1 MKIND
6 ILTNENIENTRLAL
20 EQVLNLS
27 KPELLLNKNKEL
39 TKKNYKEYKRIIKK
53 LNKGLPIQYITK
65 KANFYGKEY
74 YVNKNTLIPRPETE
88 ILVHKTNQLIEK
100 HMNNKNINILE
111 IGTGSG
117 IIAITLKKLNKNYNI
132 TATDISKKAIK
143 VAKKNAKTHN
153 TTITFKKTD
162 LYKGIN
168 QKYDI
173 IISNPPY
180 IEENSQNIEKIVK
193 DNEPKQA
200 LFGGKDGLD
209 YYRRILKDITKII
222 NKNHII
228 ALEIGENQGQK
239 IKKIIKKYL
248 PKDKIII
255 KKDYNN
261 YDRYIYIISKD
272 QEK

>member
-1 MKIND
+1 MVGLFPLFIIEKIFGGRKW
-6 ILTNENIENTRLAL
+6 L
-20 EQVLNLS
+20 
-27 KPELLLNKNKEL
+27 KEKL
-39 TKKNYKEYKRIIKK
+39 REKIIKK

-100 HMNNKNINILE
+100 HMNHKNINILE

-117 IIAITLKKLNKNYNI
+117 IISITLKKLNQNYNI
-132 TATDISKKAIK
+132 TATDISRKALK

-180 IEENSQNIEKIVK
+180 IEENSKNIEKIVK

-239 IKKIIKKYL
+239 IKKIIKKHL

>member
-6 ILTNENIENTRLAL
+6 ILTNDNIENKKLAL

-39 TKKNYKEYKRIIKK
+39 TKKNYKEYKKIIKK

-143 VAKKNAKTHN
+143 VAKKKC
-153 TTITFKKTD
+153 K
-162 LYKGIN
+162 
-168 QKYDI
+168 
-173 IISNPPY
+173 NP
-180 IEENSQNIEKIVK
+180 
-193 DNEPKQA
+193 
-200 LFGGKDGLD
+200 
-209 YYRRILKDITKII
+209 
-222 NKNHII
+222 
-228 ALEIGENQGQK
+228 
-239 IKKIIKKYL
+239 
-248 PKDKIII
+248 
-255 KKDYNN
+255 
-261 YDRYIYIISKD
+261 
-272 QEK
+272 

>member
-6 ILTNENIENTRLAL
+6 ILTNENIENKKLAL

-153 TTITFKKTD
+153 TTITFKKTY